1 MFMRTFSIA
10 IFKYLFLLFKHLNIY
25 HKHRY
30 SNIYFY
36 RAFFWQASR
45 SSGCVGIW
53 RGGDERDVCH
63 DDHPHDIHH
72 DIEAQCGDHD
82 DQQNSAYDVQLDG
95 HHAAHHGADDKDN
108 QSDLFIW
115 RFASF
120 NVALFVIL
128 VTHPVVEPPPAGQPT
143 LSLCLCAVFSPNNSQ
158 ESKCFDRWKS
168 VSEARPVCLFDP
180 HDNAFW
186 PTKAHLANNLG

>member
-1 MFMRTFSIA
+1 MFMRTSSIA

-25 HKHRY
+25 HKLRY

-115 RFASF
+115 RFCQFQRSPLCDTSHSPSRRTTPRWPTYPLSLSVCSLFSQQFSRVKVFWSLEKCLGGKAC
-120 NVALFVIL
+120 LFV
-128 VTHPVVEPPPAGQPT
+128 
-143 LSLCLCAVFSPNNSQ
+143 
-158 ESKCFDRWKS
+158 
-168 VSEARPVCLFDP
+168 
-180 HDNAFW
+180 W
-186 PTKAHLANNLG
+186 PTWQCILTDKSTFGQ